1 MSGKYNLTPVSE
13 RNYPQYRYREML
25 AAVGTDKDIQDLIA
39 SYGFERP
46 TLNVIRGWRSRNSVP
61 SRWLPLIVH
70 KLMQEGALTSA
81 ANLLKE
87 PF

>member
-1 MSGKYNLTPVSE
+1 MPGKYNVTPVSE

-25 AAVGTDKDIQDLIA
+25 AAIGSDKDVQDLIA
-39 SYGFERP
+39 SFGFEKP
-46 TLNVIRGWRSRNSVP
+46 TINVIRGWRVRNSVP

-70 KLMQEGALTSA
+70 KLMQEGTLTSTA
-81 ANLLKE
+81 KLLKG